1 MDLSVKDIL
10 DFDYFSS
17 LEVIAGA
24 EGLSRPVDSCAFL
37 DYELDKTLNQRYANR
52 NFRPGQMVITSL
64 MFAKDDPF
72 LIRDAVKY
80 VIGKGCSALIIKN
93 VYRLPIHDYI
103 LRYADS
109 KNFPIL
115 VMTDMQMHF
124 DGFTIQ
130 VNKCVETARY
140 AESAERELG
149 SLLYQ
154 QLDLQAKKNSIRTLF
169 PRFYNQYAVLY
180 TGAGRAL
187 EPGSVQQLH
196 RRIRENARQEESSR
210 VLRYQDGLFLFLSAD
225 LLDPSAWESCGHAIV
240 DQFPGCAI
248 GVSAVHIHPEEADAA
263 LREAMYA
270 ARVHRLNSRMNAG
283 REQLLCT
290 YGQMGVYRA
299 LLPILDSEDLQR
311 YSGDLLDPIL
321 EFDAENRGSLLETLL
336 SFVHCGGNLHE
347 LSART
352 GQHENTLRYRLDKI
366 GALTGLSYRKLD
378 DYEQLALAARIY
390 LLMNH

>member
-1 MDLSVKDIL
+1 MELRVKDFL

-24 EGLSRPVDSCAFL
+24 EGLSRPADSCAFL
-37 DYELDKTLNQRYANR
+37 DYELDKNLNQKYANR

-80 VIGKGCSALIIKN
+80 VISKGCSALIIKN

-109 KNFPIL
+109 KQFPIL
-115 VMTDMQMHF
+115 MMTDLQMHF

-130 VNKCVETARY
+130 VNKCVETARS
-140 AESAERELG
+140 AEAAERELG
-149 SLLYQ
+149 RLLYQ
-154 QLDLQAKKNSIRTLF
+154 PLELTEKKNSIRTLF

-180 TGAGRAL
+180 CHAGRGIDA
-187 EPGSVQQLH
+187 GSAQQLH
-196 RRIRENARQEESSR
+196 QRVTEEARPGESVR
-210 VLRYQDGLFLFLSAD
+210 VLRYRDGLFLFLSAD
-225 LLDPSAWESCGHAIV
+225 LLEPAVSERYSPMLAE
-240 DQFPGCAI
+240 QFPGGAV
-248 GVSAVHIHPEEADAA
+248 GVSAAHIHPEETDAA

-270 ARVHRLNSRMNAG
+270 ARVHHLNSRVKAG
-283 REQLLCT
+283 REQPWCT

-299 LLPILDSEDLQR
+299 LLPMLDSEELQR

-321 EFDAENRGSLLETLL
+321 EFDAENRGNLLDTLLE
-336 SFVHCGGNLHE
+336 FVQCGGNLHE
-347 LSART
+347 LSARS
-352 GQHENTLRYRLDKI
+352 GQHENTLRNRLDRI
-366 GALTGLSYRKLD
+366 GSLTGLSYRKLD
-378 DYEQLALAARIY
+378 DYEQLALAARVY
-390 LLMNH
+390 LLLNH